1 MSPEPKLSIRNLRK
15 QFPGPPPVVAFD
27 GISFDVAD
35 REFVSIV
42 GPSGCGK
49 TTLLHVVSGLEMQT
63 SGTVAV
69 DGVSVAAAKRT
80 ALCGYMFQKDLL
92 FPWKRVLDN
101 VALGLTLGG
110 VSKKEARQRANA
122 LLEQYGLDGFARAYP
137 PLLSGGMRQR
147 AAVMRT
153 LLVDRPIMLLDEP
166 FGALDAITRSV
177 MQQWLVSV
185 WEERRGTL
193 LFITHDTEEAI
204 LLSDRVLLM
213 SSRPGR
219 IAMDLRIDLPRPRT
233 EEVANSVEALAYR
246 RQVVDMLTGYP
257 RRTANPPTAPPQIS
271 AFGTS

>member
-1 MSPEPKLSIRNLRK
+1 M
-15 QFPGPPPVVAFD
+15 
-27 GISFDVAD
+27 
-35 REFVSIV
+35 
-42 GPSGCGK
+42 
-49 TTLLHVVSGLEMQT
+49 VSGLEMQT
-63 SGTVAV
+63 GGMVAV
-69 DGVSVAAAKRT
+69 DGVAVAAAKRT

-110 VSKKEARQRANA
+110 VSKREARKRANA

-213 SSRPGR
+213 SSRPVR
-219 IAMDLRIDLPRPRT
+219 LRWICVSICPASHRGGGERSKRWP
-233 EEVANSVEALAYR
+233 
-246 RQVVDMLTGYP
+246 TGVNWW
-257 RRTANPPTAPPQIS
+257 TC
-271 AFGTS
+271 